1 MADASWPRGLPQ
13 RARRRIRSISISRLQ
28 LLGYSLLVPSFA
40 IITVILIW
48 PSVQNIA
55 LSFFDFRLPQRHH
68 MVFVGFDNY
77 IRLLFEDRLFHRAFI
92 NTSIF
97 VVGSVTLQFVLGFA
111 IALAL
116 ATKSHWFRR
125 ITGPIFT
132 LPYMISPAVVGL
144 TWRLMWHYNLGLIN
158 GALSW
163 VGLEPVRWLSTPELA
178 LFAVIITEVWR
189 NTPFMTIILV
199 AGLISL
205 PVEPYE
211 SATIDGASAW
221 QRFKW
226 ITMPFLIPT
235 ITVGLLLQTVFAI
248 RVFGIV
254 FTLTGGGPGNAT
266 LPLGILLYRQ
276 TFRYFQGGY
285 SAALA
290 IVMLVVGL
298 VVSFGYLSLLKKG
311 GETT

>member
-1 MADASWPRGLPQ
+1 
-13 RARRRIRSISISRLQ
+13 
-28 LLGYSLLVPSFA
+28 
-40 IITVILIW
+40 
-48 PSVQNIA
+48 
-55 LSFFDFRLPQRHH
+55 
-68 MVFVGFDNY
+68 
-77 IRLLFEDRLFHRAFI
+77 
-92 NTSIF
+92 
-97 VVGSVTLQFVLGFA
+97 
-111 IALAL
+111 
-116 ATKSHWFRR
+116 
-125 ITGPIFT
+125 
-132 LPYMISPAVVGL
+132 
-144 TWRLMWHYNLGLIN
+144 MWHYNLGLIN

>member
-1 MADASWPRGLPQ
+1 MIQRSNQLRLRTNRHIGLQ
-13 RARRRIRSISISRLQ
+13 LSRVSRKQ
-28 LLGYSLLVPSFA
+28 LLGYTLLVPSFA
-40 IITVILIW
+40 VITVVLVLPTIR
-48 PSVQNIA
+48 NIA
-55 LSFFDFRLPQRHH
+55 FSLYDFRLPQRHE

-77 IRLLFEDRLFHRAFI
+77 IRLLLHDRLFHRAFV
-92 NTSIF
+92 NTAIF
-97 VVGSVTLQFVLGFA
+97 VVGSVALQFILGFT

-116 ATKSHWFRR
+116 ASKSHLFRR
-125 ITGPIFT
+125 ITGPVFT

-144 TWRLMWHYNLGLIN
+144 TWRLMWHYELGLIN
-158 GALSW
+158 GVLVVLGLS
-163 VGLEPVRWLSTPELA
+163 PVRWLSTPELA
-178 LFAVIITEVWR
+178 LFSVIVTEVWR

-211 SATIDGASAW
+211 SAVMDGATAW

-226 ITMPFLIPT
+226 ITTPFLVPT
-235 ITVGLLLQTVFAI
+235 ITVALLLQSVFAI
-248 RVFGIV
+248 RVFGII

-290 IVMLVVGL
+290 IVMLVIGL
-298 VVSFGYLSLLKKG
+298 TVSFGYLALLKKG
-311 GETT
+311 GETA